1 MDFIEIAKAAKEA
14 SLKIADL
21 PLELKN
27 KALLKVA
34 DSIEANKE
42 KIFAAKR

>member
-21 PLELKN
+21 PLELKI
-27 KALLKVA
+27 KH
-34 DSIEANKE
+34 
-42 KIFAAKR
+42 F